1 MVQNVLEYSR
11 ILCYVLVFSGMF
23 WYDMLCSGV
32 FLNVLEGSE
41 NFPGWWWV
49 VCCDYSVISDPALL
63 NLDNRLNRR
72 GPLSVLE
79 CSRMLRKVCWVV
91 GGML

>member
-1 MVQNVLEYSR
+1 MVGGNVPESSRMVQNVLEYSR

-41 NFPGWWWV
+41 KFPGWWWV
-49 VCCDYSVISDPALL
+49 V
-63 NLDNRLNRR
+63 
-72 GPLSVLE
+72 
-79 CSRMLRKVCWVV
+79 